1 MKIAIPV
8 EQQSLESKVAENF
21 GRAANF
27 LFYDSENQNVTY
39 VDNSAVMSQ
48 GGAGI
53 KAAQVIVDNG
63 TQVLLTPRCGENA
76 AEVLKK
82 AGVALYG
89 TIAGSAEGNLRAYE
103 AGTLEALT
111 DIHAGFHHQG

>member
-8 EQQSLESKVAENF
+8 DHPSLESKVAENF

-27 LFYDSENQNVTY
+27 VFYDDATKEAVY
-39 VDNSAVMSQ
+39 VDNSAIMSQ

-53 KAAQVIVDNG
+53 KAAQVIVDHG
-63 TQVLLTPRCGENA
+63 AQVLITPRCGENA

-89 TIAGSAEGNLRAYE
+89 SVAGSAEDNVRAFE
-103 AGTLEALT
+103 AQELTALT

>member
-1 MKIAIPV
+1 
-8 EQQSLESKVAENF
+8 
-21 GRAANF
+21 
-27 LFYDSENQNVTY
+27 
-39 VDNSAVMSQ
+39 MSQ

-53 KAAQVIVDNG
+53 KAAQVIVDHG
-63 TQVLLTPRCGENA
+63 AQVLITPRCGENA

-89 TIAGSAEGNLRAYE
+89 SVAGSAEENVRAFE
-103 AGTLEALT
+103 AHELTALM